1 MSGLNDILGQ
11 LMQPGTLNTV
21 SERTGVPPSAAASV
35 VASALPLLVGALARN
50 AQSQDGAASLASAL
64 NRDHDGSVLDN
75 LTGFLGSGQAPSM
88 GDAIL
93 GHVFGNRTGTVT
105 NALGRTAGVDAG
117 QAGQILAMLAPLVLG
132 ALGRQTRQEGIG
144 PDQLQ
149 GRLQAERTQLESA
162 SPMGGM
168 LTQLLDQDGDGSV
181 MDDVADLAKRFLR

>member
-11 LMQPGTLNTV
+11 LMQPGTLDTV

-35 VASALPLLVGALARN
+35 VASAVPLLVGALARN
-50 AQSQDGAASLASAL
+50 AQTQDGAASLATAL

-75 LTGFLGSGQAPSM
+75 LLGFLGSGQAASS
-88 GDAIL
+88 GAGIL
-93 GHVFGNRTGTVT
+93 GHIFGNRTDGVT

-144 PDQLQ
+144 LDQLA
-149 GRLQAERTQLESA
+149 GRLQTERTELERA
-162 SPMGGM
+162 SPMGSL
-168 LTQLLDQDGDGSV
+168 LTNFLDQDGDGSV
-181 MDDVADLAKRFLR
+181 MDDVANLAQRFLK